1 MRISAA
7 VLLALLVATAT
18 GFAQVGEA
26 PMLEARVASGE
37 LPPVADRLPDDP
49 LVVESVE
56 GMDLEIGTYGGQ
68 INVVHIGSW
77 IGNDAWRSSGTEPQ
91 LRIAPDQSN
100 LAPGVIR
107 SWEWSEDG
115 TTMTAHLRAGMKWSD
130 GAPFTADDYLFWYED
145 RLLNEE
151 LTPSVPGN
159 FRPGGEPMVME
170 KVDDTTVRFRFAV
183 PYRSMFSTLL
193 VGPDG
198 AINYVRPKHYLSQF
212 HISHNEDA
220 NDDAK
225 QAGFDTWV
233 QLYNERDKQFVSVNR
248 GNLDLP
254 VINGFNLM
262 ELGTDVFVYE
272 RNPYFWQV
280 DAAGNQ
286 LPYVDRI
293 VSRKIENLE
302 VYYGKIIGGE
312 VDFAGG
318 ENWVHNFN
326 QFPLL
331 KEYEE
336 SGNYRVVLRKA
347 TQNSPI
353 YKLNRTTPNEQV
365 VGLFNDVRFRRALS
379 VAIDRDEINEVIYF
393 GTTVPAQ
400 LTAHPTSRL
409 WTEENERAWAQHDP
423 ELANELLD
431 EIGLQWD
438 SSGKFRLGA
447 DDKPITFQ
455 LEIPAWEG
463 QQIVDLHQIVIEAW
477 QELGLVA
484 TIKTWGQDVYYQR
497 GGSNQWDVWASGS
510 SGTSDW
516 RFMIDPGGFICPGP
530 GNYCGDYG
538 IWFRS
543 DGAEGPEPPQ
553 EFQDAWD
560 HYQAMKQSAN
570 DEEYVRHGSAI
581 MAWQA
586 DQINAIGTVS
596 QHPVVLIFRNNLKN
610 VQLDPKHHGWD
621 FAYTT
626 PFFPVAW
633 FLEPPLMPTQEV
645 Q

>member
-1 MRISAA
+1 MRTSAA

-18 GFAQVGEA
+18 AVAQMGEA
-26 PMLEARVASGE
+26 PMLAARVADGE
-37 LPPVADRLPDDP
+37 LPPVTDRLPDDP

-68 INVVHIGSW
+68 INVVHIGAW
-77 IGNDAWRSSGTEPQ
+77 ISNDGWRSSGTEPQ
-91 LRIAPDQSN
+91 L
-100 LAPGVIR
+100 
-107 SWEWSEDG
+107 
-115 TTMTAHLRAGMKWSD
+115 
-130 GAPFTADDYLFWYED
+130 
-145 RLLNEE
+145 
-151 LTPSVPGN
+151 
-159 FRPGGEPMVME
+159 
-170 KVDDTTVRFRFAV
+170 
-183 PYRSMFSTLL
+183 
-193 VGPDG
+193 
-198 AINYVRPKHYLSQF
+198 

-220 NDDAK
+220 NDAAK
-225 QAGFDTWV
+225 EAGFDTWV

-248 GNLDLP
+248 GNPDLP
-254 VINGFNLM
+254 VFNGFNLT

-302 VYYGKIIGGE
+302 IYYGKIIGGE

-365 VGLFNDVRFRRALS
+365 VDLFNDVRFRRALS
-379 VAIDRDEINEVIYF
+379 IAIDRDEINEVIYF

-400 LTAHPTSRL
+400 LTAHPTSTL

-423 ELANELLD
+423 ELANTLLD

-438 SSGKFRLGA
+438 SSGRFRFGP
-447 DDKPITFQ
+447 DYKPIIFQ

-477 QELGLVA
+477 QELGA
-484 TIKTWGQDVYYQR
+484 GGDHQDL
-497 GGSNQWDVWASGS
+497 
-510 SGTSDW
+510 
-516 RFMIDPGGFICPGP
+516 GP
-530 GNYCGDYG
+530 GRLLSARRQQPVGRVGLRQLGHHRLALHD
-538 IWFRS
+538 RS
-543 DGAEGPEPPQ
+543 GRLHLPRPRQ
-553 EFQDAWD
+553 LLRRL
-560 HYQAMKQSAN
+560 
-570 DEEYVRHGSAI
+570 RHLGSAQTARKAPSRPRSSRTRGI
-581 MAWQA
+581 
-586 DQINAIGTVS
+586 
-596 QHPVVLIFRNNLKN
+596 
-610 VQLDPKHHGWD
+610 
-621 FAYTT
+621 TT
-626 PFFPVAW
+626 RR
-633 FLEPPLMPTQEV
+633 
-645 Q
+645 

>member
-1 MRISAA
+1 MRTSAA

-18 GFAQVGEA
+18 AVAQMGEA
-26 PMLEARVASGE
+26 PMLAARVADGE
-37 LPPVADRLPDDP
+37 LPPVTDRLPDDP
-49 LVVESVE
+49 LMVQSVE

-68 INVVHIGSW
+68 INVVHIGAW
-77 IGNDAWRSSGTEPQ
+77 ISNDGWRSSGTEPQ
-91 LRIAPDQSN
+91 L
-100 LAPGVIR
+100 
-107 SWEWSEDG
+107 
-115 TTMTAHLRAGMKWSD
+115 
-130 GAPFTADDYLFWYED
+130 
-145 RLLNEE
+145 
-151 LTPSVPGN
+151 
-159 FRPGGEPMVME
+159 
-170 KVDDTTVRFRFAV
+170 
-183 PYRSMFSTLL
+183 
-193 VGPDG
+193 
-198 AINYVRPKHYLSQF
+198 

-220 NDDAK
+220 NDAAK
-225 QAGFDTWV
+225 EAGFDTWV

-248 GNLDLP
+248 GN
-254 VINGFNLM
+254 
-262 ELGTDVFVYE
+262 
-272 RNPYFWQV
+272 
-280 DAAGNQ
+280 
-286 LPYVDRI
+286 VDRI

-302 VYYGKIIGGE
+302 IYYGKIIGGE

-365 VGLFNDVRFRRALS
+365 VDLFNDVRFRRALS
-379 VAIDRDEINEVIYF
+379 IAIDRDEINEVIYF
-393 GTTVPAQ
+393 GTTGPAQ
-400 LTAHPTSRL
+400 LTAHPTSSL

-423 ELANELLD
+423 ELANTLLD

-438 SSGKFRLGA
+438 SSGRFRLGP

-510 SGTSDW
+510 SGTTDW

-581 MAWQA
+581 MARQA

-633 FLEPPLMPTQEV
+633 YLEPPLMPTQEV

>member
-1 MRISAA
+1 MRTSAA

-18 GFAQVGEA
+18 AVAQMGEA
-26 PMLEARVASGE
+26 PMLAARVADGE
-37 LPPVADRLPDDP
+37 LPPVTDRLPDDP

-68 INVVHIGSW
+68 INVVHIGAW
-77 IGNDAWRSSGTEPQ
+77 ISNDGWRSSGTEPQ
-91 LRIAPDQSN
+91 L
-100 LAPGVIR
+100 
-107 SWEWSEDG
+107 
-115 TTMTAHLRAGMKWSD
+115 
-130 GAPFTADDYLFWYED
+130 
-145 RLLNEE
+145 
-151 LTPSVPGN
+151 
-159 FRPGGEPMVME
+159 
-170 KVDDTTVRFRFAV
+170 
-183 PYRSMFSTLL
+183 
-193 VGPDG
+193 
-198 AINYVRPKHYLSQF
+198 

-220 NDDAK
+220 NDAANE
-225 QAGFDTWV
+225 AGFDTWV

-248 GNLDLP
+248 GNPDLP
-254 VINGFNLM
+254 VFNGFNLT

-302 VYYGKIIGGE
+302 IYYGKIIGGE

-365 VGLFNDVRFRRALS
+365 VDLFNDVRFRRALS
-379 VAIDRDEINEVIYF
+379 IAIDRDEINEVIYF

-400 LTAHPTSRL
+400 LTAHPTSTL

-423 ELANELLD
+423 ELANTLLD

-438 SSGKFRLGA
+438 SSGKFRLGP
-447 DDKPITFQ
+447 DYKPIIFQ
-455 LEIPAWEG
+455 LEIPAWG
-463 QQIVDLHQIVIEAW
+463 ASRSSTCTRSSSRRGRSW
-477 QELGLVA
+477 GLVA

-510 SGTSDW
+510 SGTTDW

-538 IWFRS
+538 IWVPLRRRGRPRAAPGVPGRVGS
-543 DGAEGPEPPQ
+543 LPGDEAVGERRGVRPSRVG
-553 EFQDAWD
+553 D
-560 HYQAMKQSAN
+560 H
-570 DEEYVRHGSAI
+570 G
-581 MAWQA
+581 
-586 DQINAIGTVS
+586 
-596 QHPVVLIFRNNLKN
+596 
-610 VQLDPKHHGWD
+610 
-621 FAYTT
+621 
-626 PFFPVAW
+626 VAG
-633 FLEPPLMPTQEV
+633 
-645 Q
+645 